1 MNIKLN
7 SYATAGTKYVWSYC
21 IKIMH
26 HALTIL
32 EIETEGQQILI
43 DQGIGYEIKFI
54 NTNHDTY

>member
-1 MNIKLN
+1 
-7 SYATAGTKYVWSYC
+7 
-21 IKIMH
+21 MH